1 MISIVG
7 AGPVGNFAGYLLAKK
22 GYKVEIFEKNKEIGK
37 PVQCTGIVTNT
48 ISKLIDVPDEC
59 VANRI
64 NDVEIFAPNGK
75 SLKIRFREANL
86 ILDRE
91 RFDKFLSKKAEKEG
105 VKIFLDHKIEDFKD
119 DILSIRKLDRNEII
133 EEKIERKSDN
143 IIGADGPQSII
154 AKSLGNKKRE
164 YWTSLQYRIEHKNE
178 NKIEFYPYLGTF
190 AWIVPENKEIARV
203 GIIGSLGIRKILDDF
218 LERKIGKDFRSKIIE
233 TQGGLIPKFD
243 KKLKVSDD
251 NTYIIGDAAGMVK
264 ATTAGGIIQGMRSAE
279 ILAECIGTEKKF
291 SRELRKR
298 LFFDLSLHKYMRKI
312 MDKFDEDDWNKLIG
326 YFDKPKMKRILET
339 IDRDEPSKMV
349 FKLLLKEPRLISFV
363 KFII

>member
-7 AGPVGNFAGYLLAKK
+7 AGPVGCFAGYLLAKK
-22 GYKVEIFEKNKEIGK
+22 GLEVEIYEKNKEIGK
-37 PVQCTGIVTNT
+37 PVQCTGIVTNS
-48 ISKLIDVPDEC
+48 ILKLIEIPDEC

-64 NDVEIFAPNGK
+64 NDVEICAPNGK

-91 RFDKFLSKKAEKEG
+91 RFDKFLAQTAEKEG
-105 VKIFLDHKIEDFKD
+105 AKIFLGNKIEIVRDNM
-119 DILSIRKLDRNEII
+119 LSIKKTGS
-133 EEKIERKSDN
+133 EEKVERRSDV
-143 IIGADGPQSII
+143 IIGADGPQSAI

-203 GIIGSLGIRKILDDF
+203 GIIGSFGIRRILDDF
-218 LERKIGKDFRSKIIE
+218 LEKKIGKDFRDNIIE

-243 KKLKVSDD
+243 ARMNFNKE
-251 NTYIIGDAAGMVK
+251 NMYIIGDAAGLVK
-264 ATTAGGIIQGMRSAE
+264 ATTAGGIIQGMKSAE
-279 ILAECIGTEKKF
+279 ILAGCIGTDKKF

-298 LFFDLSLHKYMRKI
+298 LFFDLSLHKYMRNI
-312 MDKFDEDDWNKLIG
+312 MDKFEEKDWNRLIG
-326 YFDKPKMKRILET
+326 YFDKPRMKKILET

-349 FKLLLKEPRLISFV
+349 FKLLLKEPRLIYFV
-363 KFII
+363 KFLI